1 MNLIVP
7 LTKDL
12 SGGVAALDVEDNQR
26 DFIGTFESTLAD
38 VSERVTGHVILD
50 EGAPAGFFIID
61 LDYPTRYAFAA
72 AGSVGLRSFFIAS
85 KCQGK
90 GLAKCVLQNLAIYL
104 QAQRIKASSIFLT
117 VNCRNTAAAS
127 LYRKCG
133 FVDNGE
139 LYLGGSHGPQH
150 IMALPV
156 T

>member
-12 SGGVAALDVEDNQR
+12 SGGVATLDVEDNQR
-26 DFIGTFESTLAD
+26 DFIGAFESTLAD
-38 VSERVTGHVILD
+38 VSERATGHVILN

-61 LDYPTRYAFAA
+61 FDYPTRYAFAA

-85 KCQGK
+85 NYQGK
-90 GLAKCVLQNLAIYL
+90 GLARRALQNLSTYL
-104 QAQRIKASSIFLT
+104 QAQRVKASSVFLT

-139 LYLGGSHGPQH
+139 LYLDGSRGPQH
-150 IMALPV
+150 IMALPL